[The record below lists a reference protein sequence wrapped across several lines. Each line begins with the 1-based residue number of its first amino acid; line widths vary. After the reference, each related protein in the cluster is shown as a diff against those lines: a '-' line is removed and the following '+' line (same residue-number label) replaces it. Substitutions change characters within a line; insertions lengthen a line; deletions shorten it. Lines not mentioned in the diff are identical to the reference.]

1 MSIQWYPGHI
11 AKATREIKEKINEVD
26 VVIEI
31 IDARCPLSSIDF
43 LNDDIATK
51 KRLIVVNKVDLVDKD
66 ELVKL
71 VEKRLIK
78 NIKSDKAEIIYL
90 DSRDNN
96 ISKIV
101 NKKID
106 LLCGD
111 IYEKKAGKGITDY
124 KIRAMVIGAPNVG
137 KSTFINSYTKRKSN
151 KVENTPGVTKKLQW
165 TKVSDKVLLLDTPG
179 ITVKKFENDEVGN
192 NLALIGSINDDIL
205 IKQDLVYD
213 FIKRCYKRYS
223 NFFIKRYKLDKVDE
237 NSDALA
243 VMDAIAKKNG
253 FVKKSGDV
261 DYERTSNLIINDF
274 RKGKL
279 GKIILEL

>member
-71 VEKRLIK
+71 VEKKLIK
-78 NIKSDKAEIIYL
+78 NIESDKAEIIYL

-106 LLCGD
+106 LLCSD

-237 NSDALA
+237 NSNALA

-279 GKIILEL
+279 GKIILEQ

>member
-71 VEKRLIK
+71 VKKRLVK

>member
-106 LLCGD
+106 LLCSD

>member
-71 VEKRLIK
+71 VEKKLIK
-78 NIKSDKAEIIYL
+78 NIESDKAEIIYL

-106 LLCGD
+106 LLCSD

>member
-106 LLCGD
+106 LLCSD

-124 KIRAMVIGAPNVG
+124 KVRAMVIGAPNVG

-237 NSDALA
+237 DSDALA
-243 VMDAIAKKNG
+243 VMDAIAKKNS

-279 GKIILEL
+279 GKIILEQ

>member
-106 LLCGD
+106 LLCSD

-279 GKIILEL
+279 GTIILEL

>member
-71 VEKRLIK
+71 VEKKLIK
-78 NIKSDKAEIIYL
+78 NIESDKAEIIYL

-106 LLCGD
+106 LLCSD

-279 GKIILEL
+279 GKIILEQ

>member
-137 KSTFINSYTKRKSN
+137 KSTFINSYTKRKCN

-253 FVKKSGDV
+253 FVKKSEDV

>member
-1 MSIQWYPGHI
+1 
-11 AKATREIKEKINEVD
+11 
-26 VVIEI
+26 
-31 IDARCPLSSIDF
+31 
-43 LNDDIATK
+43 
-51 KRLIVVNKVDLVDKD
+51 
-66 ELVKL
+66 
-71 VEKRLIK
+71 
-78 NIKSDKAEIIYL
+78 
-90 DSRDNN
+90 
-96 ISKIV
+96 
-101 NKKID
+101 
-106 LLCGD
+106 
-111 IYEKKAGKGITDY
+111 
-124 KIRAMVIGAPNVG
+124 MVIGAPNVG

-223 NFFIKRYKLDKVDE
+223 NFFIRRYKLDKVDE

-279 GKIILEL
+279 GKIILEQ

>member
-43 LNDDIATK
+43 LNNDIATK

-106 LLCGD
+106 LLCSD

-237 NSDALA
+237 DSDALA
-243 VMDAIAKKNG
+243 VMDAIAKKNS

-279 GKIILEL
+279 GKIILEQ

>member
-11 AKATREIKEKINEVD
+11 AKATREIREKINEVD

-51 KRLIVVNKVDLVDKD
+51 KRLIVVNKVDLVDQD

-78 NIKSDKAEIIYL
+78 SIKSDKAEIIYL

-96 ISKIV
+96 ISKIM

-106 LLCGD
+106 LLCSD

-192 NLALIGSINDDIL
+192 NLALIGSVNDDIL

-279 GKIILEL
+279 GKIILEQ